1 MKCKIQRDN
10 PLNRSLK
17 APMLSAMGGWKW
29 SWEKAM
35 DRLGPMTVKE
45 LRQGL
50 RRRMFVW
57 PFLLVQALAVLAMVV
72 EFSTGEAAVYTKF
85 SGVLN
90 VLLLIPG
97 SDQFSGPFWGVVGLM
112 CLVLMPMGGLVL
124 MGQEMDEGNYELLL
138 MTPLTRWG
146 VVLGKFYSLWG
157 LCLLTLGSLVPYGIV
172 RYMVGGMDVWRNLAA
187 GLTVVLASG
196 IMCAGALGASA
207 FRSMPARIGV
217 FVAFLG
223 SLALGGS
230 VPLAAAALTRD
241 GCGVWY
247 HVNVLGVV
255 WCYVALGL
263 ALARSRIR
271 LVVHQY
277 EIQPSALVIVLLA
290 VTPFIS
296 MMSTL
301 FTAAYLGSVG
311 LIFMGL
317 AAWFADQ
324 SPKAPSTVA
333 VPPVNTPLAQ
343 PPALGR

>member
-1 MKCKIQRDN
+1 
-10 PLNRSLK
+10 
-17 APMLSAMGGWKW
+17 MGRGKW
-29 SWEKAM
+29 NLDRAM

-57 PFLLVQALAVLAMVV
+57 PFLLVQGLAVLAMVM
-72 EFSTGEAAVYTKF
+72 EFSAGEAAVYTKY

-97 SDQFSGPFWGVVGLM
+97 TDEFSGPFWAVVGLM
-112 CLVLMPMGGLVL
+112 CLVLMPLGGLVL

-146 VVLGKFYSLWG
+146 VVMGKFYSLWG
-157 LCLLTLGSLVPYGIV
+157 LCLLTLASLIPYAIV
-172 RYMVGGMDVWRNLAA
+172 RYMVGGMDVWRNLSA
-187 GLTVVLASG
+187 GLTVALASG
-196 IMCAGALGASA
+196 ILCAGALGASA

-223 SLALGGS
+223 SLALGAS
-230 VPLAAAALTRD
+230 VPLVAVALSRD

-255 WCYVALGL
+255 GCYVALGL

-277 EIQPSALVIVLLA
+277 ELQPSALVIVLLA

-296 MMSTL
+296 MMATL
-301 FTAAYLGSVG
+301 FTAGYLGSVG

-324 SPKAPSTVA
+324 SPKAPATMA
-333 VPPVNTPLAQ
+333 VPPVNTP
-343 PPALGR
+343 PALPQA

>member
-1 MKCKIQRDN
+1 MKSTYLRRIGR
-10 PLNRSLK
+10 
-17 APMLSAMGGWKW
+17 WKW
-29 SWEKAM
+29 NWEKAM

-57 PFLLVQALAVLAMVV
+57 PFLLVQALAVLAMAI
-72 EFSTGEAAVYTKF
+72 EFGSGEAAVYTKYT
-85 SGVLN
+85 GVLN
-90 VLLLIPG
+90 VLLLVPG
-97 SDQFSGPFWGVVGLM
+97 TDQFTGPFWGVVALV
-112 CLVLMPMGGLVL
+112 CLVLMPLGGLVL

-157 LCLLTLGSLVPYGIV
+157 LCLLTLASLVPYAIV

-187 GLTVVLASG
+187 GLTVVLASA
-196 IMCAGALGASA
+196 IICAGALGASA

-223 SLALGGS
+223 SLAVGAS
-230 VPLAAAALTRD
+230 VPLTTAAMAHD
-241 GCGVWY
+241 GCGFWY
-247 HVNVLGVV
+247 HLNVLGVV
-255 WCYVALGL
+255 WCYGALGL

-296 MMSTL
+296 MMATL
-301 FTAAYLGSVG
+301 FTVGFLGSIG
-311 LIFMGL
+311 LIVMGL

-324 SPKAPSTVA
+324 SPKAPPGMA
-333 VPPVNTPLAQ
+333 VPRVNTPLAQ
-343 PPALGR
+343 PPA

>member
-1 MKCKIQRDN
+1 
-10 PLNRSLK
+10 
-17 APMLSAMGGWKW
+17 MGSWKW
-29 SWEKAM
+29 NWEKAM

-57 PFLLVQALAVLAMVV
+57 PFLLVQGLAVLAMAV
-72 EFSTGEAAVYTKF
+72 EFGTGEVAVYTKF

-90 VLLLIPG
+90 VLLLVPG
-97 SDQFSGPFWGVVGLM
+97 SDQFSGPFWGVTGLM
-112 CLVLMPMGGLVL
+112 CLVLMPLGGLVL
-124 MGQEMDEGNYELLL
+124 MGQEMEEGNYELLL

-157 LCLLTLGSLVPYGIV
+157 LCLLTLSSLVPYAIV
-172 RYMVGGMDVWRNLAA
+172 RYMVGGMDVWRNLSA

-196 IMCAGALGASA
+196 IICAGALGASA

-223 SLALGGS
+223 SLAVGGS
-230 VPLAAAALTRD
+230 VPLAFAALSRD
-241 GCGVWY
+241 EGCGFWY
-247 HVNVLGVV
+247 HLNVLGVV
-255 WCYVALGL
+255 WCYSALGL

-277 EIQPSALVIVLLA
+277 EIQPSALVIVLLL

-296 MMSTL
+296 MMATL
-301 FTAAYLGSVG
+301 FTGGFFGCVG
-311 LIFMGL
+311 LILMGF

-324 SPKAPSTVA
+324 SPKAPAGMA
-333 VPPVNTPLAQ
+333 VPPSNVPLAQ
-343 PPALGR
+343 PPA